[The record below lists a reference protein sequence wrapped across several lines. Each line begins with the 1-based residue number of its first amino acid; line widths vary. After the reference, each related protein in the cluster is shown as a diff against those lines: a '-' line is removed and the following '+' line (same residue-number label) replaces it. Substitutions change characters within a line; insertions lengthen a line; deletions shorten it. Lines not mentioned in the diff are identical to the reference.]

1 MVLRLWQWGV
11 MVLVAPDASSRAGAS
26 GGVRAQSLPTPA
38 IHYTFDTDFSDVR
51 NGSTI
56 TVHPDCPGPSLSG
69 PCNSSSVFGS
79 DAEGKYWSWASTN
92 SRGGGFTILANGDI
106 GSSYTIALK
115 FSFSVVTSWRKIID
129 YENRDTDNGFYYF
142 GSKLQF
148 YNGGQTFNST
158 TTYPANTVL
167 DLVVVRQSTGGV
179 NGTFTVYGVG
189 SDNSLTQLFQYN
201 DTSGNSIPYKD
212 GSGNTKLGF
221 FFDDTDTSTE
231 ATPSGKVYDLRIW
244 GSSALSTAN
253 LTAAATRP
261 AAVTN
266 VVGNPASQSVTVTW
280 TGVTDATTYIASL
293 LGQSCTVS
301 APTTTCTITGLTD
314 GASGTV
320 QVQAV
325 GPGGY
330 STPASTSSAVVVG
343 VATTTTAGSTTT
355 TTAAST
361 TTTVSAAT
369 STTLGS
375 SSATS
380 TTTSTVAG
388 RALAAAPSGTTTTL
402 PGLAA
407 TTGAPTTSGSDAA
420 AEQLPGTGPGLPR
433 QFLAWSLIMIGMGL
447 LVVRPRT
454 RRI

>member
-1 MVLRLWQWGV
+1 
-11 MVLVAPDASSRAGAS
+11 GAS
-26 GGVRAQSLPTPA
+26 GGVGAQTVPDPT
-38 IHYTFDTDFSDVR
+38 IHYTFDSDLLDSKG
-51 NGSTI
+51 GSTL
-56 TVHPDCPGPSLSG
+56 TLMPACPAD
-69 PCNSSSVFGS
+69 PCNSAHSFGS
-79 DAEGKYWSWASTN
+79 DADGKYWTWTST
-92 SRGGGFTILANGDI
+92 STLAGGGFSILTNSVI
-106 GSSYTIALK
+106 GENDTIALK
-115 FSFSVVTSWRKIID
+115 FSFSPVSGWRKIID
-129 YENRDTDNGFYYF
+129 YQNRTTDEGFYYYDGRMQYYPGRT
-142 GSKLQF
+142 GSVV
-148 YNGGQTFNST
+148 
-158 TTYPANTVL
+158 YPVNTVL
-167 DLVVVRQSTGGV
+167 DLVIVRDNGGTPSPTFSDD
-179 NGTFTVYGVG
+179 TFTVYGVG
-189 SDNSLTQLFQYN
+189 SNNVLTQLIQYN
-201 DTSGNSIPYKD
+201 DTSGDSIPYATGGK
-212 GSGNTKLGF
+212 TKLGF
-221 FFDDTDTSTE
+221 FYDDVAYAGE
-231 ATPSGKVYDLRIW
+231 ATTSGKVYDLRFW
-244 GSSALSTAN
+244 SGSALSTAN

-261 AAVTN
+261 AAGTN

-355 TTAAST
+355 TTAAAT

-380 TTTSTVAG
+380 TTTSTVAS

-402 PGLAA
+402 PALAA
-407 TTGAPTTSGSDAA
+407 TTGAPATSGSGAA
-420 AEQLPGTGPGLPR
+420 AESLPGTGPGLPR
-433 QFLAWSLIMIGMGL
+433 QFLAWGLIMIGLGL